1 MTMSAT
7 QLLPIFLALVTLFS
21 PPAAVGPLAALYSA
35 FDRPDQRRI
44 ALATFRNC
52 AVGLLVF
59 VWTGGLLFEVLGVT
73 TDGLRF
79 TSGMA
84 VVAAGFPMMVRGR
97 KSIAGYDGD
106 GAPNSWREVVVVPMT
121 FPMSIGPATAAYI
134 VSASAPAQNALDLL
148 AISGVVLGAAGV
160 IYLTHLFA
168 PLIFRVLGEAGRDLL
183 TAVGGIVLTT
193 IGVSLIAESVLNF
206 FPGLQT

>member
-1 MTMSAT
+1 MTISAT

-21 PPAAVGPLAALYSA
+21 PPSVVGPIAAMYSV

-44 ALATFRNC
+44 ASAVFTNC
-52 AVGLLVF
+52 TIGLLVF

-73 TDGLRF
+73 TNGLRF

-84 VVAAGFPMMVRGR
+84 VVASGFPMMVKGR
-97 KSIAGYDGD
+97 RSIASYDGEN
-106 GAPNSWREVVVVPMT
+106 APGGWRDVVIVPMT

-148 AISGVVLGAAGV
+148 AISGVVLGATFV

-193 IGVSLIAESVLNF
+193 IGVSLIAESVINF
-206 FPGLQT
+206 FPGLQS

>member
-1 MTMSAT
+1 MSISYT

-21 PPAAVGPLAALYSA
+21 PPSVVGPLAALYSA

-44 ALATFRNC
+44 AIATFVNC
-52 AVGLLVF
+52 TVGLLVF

-73 TDGLRF
+73 TDGVRF

-84 VVAAGFPMMVRGR
+84 VIYAGFPMMVKGR
-97 KSIAGYDGD
+97 KSIAGYGDGD
-106 GAPNSWREVVVVPMT
+106 GPTSWREVVVVPMT

-134 VSASAPAQNALDLL
+134 VSAAAPAQNALDLL
-148 AISGVVLGAAGV
+148 AISAVVVGATCV
-160 IYLTHLFA
+160 ILLTHLFA
-168 PLIFRVLGEAGRDLL
+168 PLVFNVLGEAGRDLL

-193 IGVSLIAESVLNF
+193 IGVSLIAESVANF
-206 FPGLQT
+206 FPGLQS